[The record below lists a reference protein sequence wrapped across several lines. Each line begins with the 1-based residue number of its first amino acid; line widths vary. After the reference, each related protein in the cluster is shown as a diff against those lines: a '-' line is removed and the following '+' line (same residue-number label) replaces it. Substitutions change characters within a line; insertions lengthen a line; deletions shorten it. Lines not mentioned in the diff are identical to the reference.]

1 MDEPK
6 TPKIYSALAAIMEET
21 KAIAKTER
29 NDGQKFMFRGID
41 NVMNGLHDLFAKHQV
56 LILDEV
62 LDYTVTEKITEKEYQ
77 GRITKSILYY
87 TRAKIKFHFL
97 TSDGSEVT
105 TTNVGEAMD
114 SGDKGMNKAMSAA
127 LKYALLQ
134 MFLIPTAEEKDP
146 DTETPPPT
154 RPHTIKEI
162 ADSLDPIKDGELI
175 AALNEIADAANI
187 EALKAVWAK
196 YSGKFSQNPTFS
208 TCMSTRKKE
217 LV

>member
-1 MDEPK
+1 
-6 TPKIYSALAAIMEET
+6 
-21 KAIAKTER
+21 
-29 NDGQKFMFRGID
+29 
-41 NVMNGLHDLFAKHQV
+41 MNGLHDLFAKNRV
-56 LILDEV
+56 IILNEV
-62 LDYTVTEKITEKEYQ
+62 LDYTVTEKVTEKTYNGQ
-77 GRITKSILYY
+77 KTVSILYY

-97 TSDGSEVT
+97 AVDGSEVT

-146 DTETPPPT
+146 DSQTPPET

-162 ADSLDPIKDGELI
+162 ADSLDPVKDAELVE
-175 AALNEIADAANI
+175 ALNSIISCADI
-187 EALKAVWAK
+187 TALKAVWSQ
-196 YSGKFSQNPTFS
+196 YSSKFSQNPTFS

-217 LV
+217 LGL